1 MTTTDGYIRQIKH
14 VLANDQHVVHNS
26 PTVADLLREVAD
38 ALDSEQRMKNHF
50 VGLAARHEQSC
61 IELLAVARLI
71 VKAHP
76 LNGNSNC
83 ETCVASRAAEAAIAR
98 IEAR

>member
-1 MTTTDGYIRQIKH
+1 MTTTDGYTRQIKH

-26 PTVADLLREVAD
+26 PTVADLLREVAI

-50 VGLAARHEQSC
+50 VGLAARHEKAC
-61 IELLAVARLI
+61 IELLAVARLTL
-71 VKAHP
+71 KAHP

-83 ETCVASRAAEAAIAR
+83 EMCEASRAAEAAIKR
-98 IEAR
+98 MET